1 MFGDSKKAF
10 FSIVVPTSRKIL
22 PILKIKANHD
32 VPIFPRPLYPI
43 SVMEENKNS
52 ELEEAK
58 QEASPDLKYRSKKEV
73 ALSGA
78 LGFFIG
84 LAIIVPGISGSA
96 VAIIFRLYEKL
107 LYALGNIL
115 KRFKY
120 CALFLLPILLGAI
133 VGLVLGF
140 IGVQQLLNLI
150 PLSIVFCFA
159 GLMAGAYPAI
169 TDQLKGEKPSIGRIA
184 LFAIGLLIPIALSL
198 SGVFLGSGFPPL
210 QGLAWYWYP
219 VFVLLGFVV
228 AITQLVP
235 GLSATAILMMVGCF
249 SLLVDSVSLSYWK
262 ENPYV
267 LLVYACLAIGLLIG
281 LVAVSKGMSKLLSRF
296 HGPCFYCIAGLSL
309 GSIAS
314 MFYNPDMVD
323 IYSSFAFDAK
333 GITDLCLGIA
343 LFIAAAIGAYMLVRV
358 ERKKGQ
364 DGRN

>member
-1 MFGDSKKAF
+1 
-10 FSIVVPTSRKIL
+10 
-22 PILKIKANHD
+22 
-32 VPIFPRPLYPI
+32 
-43 SVMEENKNS
+43 MEENENN
-52 ELEEAK
+52 ELEETK

-120 CALFLLPILLGAI
+120 CVLFLLPILLGAI
-133 VGLVLGF
+133 LGLVLGF

-150 PLSIVFCFA
+150 PLSIVFA
-159 GLMAGAYPAI
+159 GLMAGANPAI
-169 TDQLKGEKPSIGRIA
+169 TDQLKGEKPSIGRIV

-210 QGLAWYWYP
+210 EGLAWYWYP

-249 SLLVDSVSLSYWK
+249 SMLVDSVSLSYWK

-323 IYSSFAFDAK
+323 IYSSFVFDAK

-358 ERKKGQ
+358 ERKKGLN
-364 DGRN
+364 GRN